1 MYDID
6 LDSEKNNAFFF
17 TSETLILDH
26 VPNHPCR
33 ISVIVSV
40 RM

>member
-6 LDSEKNNAFFF
+6 LDSEKIMHFF